1 MLESPPLAVDWPLF
15 SFRTLREAAVP
26 QVVKPRFT
34 SFKRMAWQRRLIAFF
49 VLMLCAQAGA
59 QDSPRPPDTP
69 LILGQSIQKQIKVNE
84 RHGYSFKLEKDY
96 FAQVV
101 VESNGVDVALTLFR
115 PDGKE
120 IERSQDYE
128 GDVGLEKITLIVD
141 EPQLLRLEVSAI
153 RKLSGDGSYTI
164 RLKALRLP
172 QNGDR
177 DLVTA
182 EKLWREARLL
192 GRDSEDSRREAIAK
206 LKPAAQLFLSL
217 GDLERAADT
226 FHSLAK
232 IYKGEH
238 NTAVQYFEQALSLY
252 RRSGNRRREALLL
265 TGIGIAHSQSG
276 EFEKALDYHTRAL
289 QLRRMLGLRDLEAAS
304 LDQIGIVYFRLGD
317 PQRALTYHLQSLPVT
332 RSARTTRDL
341 AALFGIIGADYYAM
355 EQYAQALDYFTQALA
370 LAREKSIPFRIIVTL
385 RYVGFSHLKLGQ
397 TEKALA
403 ALNEALSHEQK
414 SINHYERGNI
424 FAGLGEAYYKLNLPI
439 KARDYL
445 KQAFPL
451 LRNAEDKPGEAA
463 AHYWLARVEMD
474 QDNLDEALAEIEKTA
489 GIVEKMRS
497 NLASPELRTLYFAS
511 VERYYESYLE
521 ILWRLHQKQPGG
533 GFDERALRVSE
544 QCRARSLLELLNE
557 GQIDIRQGVPAE
569 LLARERELQRQLN
582 AKASAQ
588 LPLLSEEVAT
598 EQRPTAANE
607 IAGITNALLDVRAQ
621 IHQQSPHYAALTQPQ
636 ALSLK
641 EIQETLDKDSLLL
654 EYKLG
659 EQRSFLWAI
668 TRSGF
673 RAFELPGRAEIEP
686 LARRVYRLLT
696 ARNRP
701 APNEKDAQGQAQ
713 IIRSENEYREAAEK
727 LSQLLLGPVAPM
739 LKSERLLIVSD
750 GALQYIPFA
759 ALPDP
764 ESRQAVEGAN
774 YKAHPLILN
783 HEIVTLPSA
792 SVIAVLR
799 RETAARKPA
808 PKAVAVFADPVFAKD
823 DIRVAAA
830 KRRDTAGPKKTLRG
844 FDAKWFA
851 QIPAGDDEKKEKQGP
866 AITRLPFSRREA
878 NAILTFAP
886 ANETYV
892 ALDFEANRA
901 NATSPALVGYRIVHF
916 ATHGWLDSYRPELSG
931 VVLSLVNQKGQ
942 AQDGVLRL
950 HEIYNL
956 QLNADLVVLSACQTA
971 LGKEVRGEGLVGL
984 TRGFMYAGAPRV
996 AASLWKVDDAATAE
1010 LMTQFYRFM
1019 LKEQLSPAAALR
1031 AAQLELIKQKR
1042 WNAPYFWAGFILQGE
1057 WR

>member
-1 MLESPPLAVDWPLF
+1 M
-15 SFRTLREAAVP
+15 P
-26 QVVKPRFT
+26 QVVEPRFI
-34 SFKRMAWQRRLIAFF
+34 SFKRIVRLRGLMLFF
-49 VLMLCAQAGA
+49 LLMLCAQAGA
-59 QDSPRPPDTP
+59 QDSPRLSDTP
-69 LILGQSIQKQIKVNE
+69 LILGQAIQKQIKVNE
-84 RHGYSFKLEKDY
+84 THGYSLKLEKDY

-101 VESNGVDVALTLFR
+101 LESKGVDVALTLLG

-120 IERSQDYE
+120 IERSQDYV
-128 GDVGLEKITLIVD
+128 GDVGIERITLIVD
-141 EPQLLRLEVSAI
+141 KPHLLRLEVSAI
-153 RKLSGDGSYTI
+153 KKLSGDGSYTI

-182 EKLWREARLL
+182 ENLWREARRI
-192 GRDSEDSRREAIAK
+192 GRNSEDSRRHAIVK
-206 LKPAAQLFLSL
+206 LKPAAQLFLSV

-226 FHSLAK
+226 FHALAK
-232 IYKGEH
+232 VYQGEH
-238 NTAVQYFEQALSLY
+238 ITVLQYLEQSLSLY
-252 RRSGNRRREALLL
+252 RQSGNRRREALVLA
-265 TGIGIAHSQSG
+265 GIGIAYSQSG
-276 EFEKALDYHTRAL
+276 QFEKALDYHARAL
-289 QLRRMLGLRDLEAAS
+289 QLRRMLGLRELEAAS

-317 PQRALTYHLQSLPVT
+317 PQRALTHHLQSLPVT
-332 RSARTTRDL
+332 RSLRTTRDL
-341 AALFGIIGADYYAM
+341 AALFGYIGADYYAM
-355 EQYAQALDYFTQALA
+355 EQYAQALNYFTQALA
-370 LAREKSIPFRIIVTL
+370 LAREKAISFRIIVTL

-397 TEKALA
+397 TDKALA

-424 FAGLGEAYYKLNLPI
+424 FAGLGEAYYKRNMPT
-439 KARDYL
+439 KAREYL

-451 LRNAEDKPGEAA
+451 LRNAEDKQGEAK

-474 QDNLDEALAEIEKTA
+474 QGNLGEALTEIEKTA
-489 GIVEKMRS
+489 GIVEKVRS
-497 NLASPELRTLYFAS
+497 HLTSPELRTLYFAS

-521 ILWRLHQKQPGG
+521 ILWRLHQKQPRG

-557 GQIDIRQGVPAE
+557 GQIDIRQGVSAE
-569 LLARERELQRQLN
+569 LLARERELQKQLN
-582 AKASAQ
+582 AKAGAQ
-588 LPLLSEEVAT
+588 LSFMSEETTSSREEVTT
-598 EQRPTAANE
+598 EQSSTATNE

-636 ALSLK
+636 TLSLK
-641 EIQETLDKDSLLL
+641 EIQETLEPNSVLL

-668 TRSGF
+668 TRSEF
-673 RAFELPGRAEIEP
+673 RAFQLPGRAEIEP

-696 ARNRP
+696 ARNRQ
-701 APNEKDAQGQAQ
+701 APNTTDALGQAQ
-713 IIRSENEYREAAEK
+713 IIRSEKEYHEAATK
-727 LSQLLLGPVAPM
+727 LSRLLLGPIAPM
-739 LKSERLLIVSD
+739 KNSQRLLIVSD

-764 ESRQAVEGAN
+764 ESRHATEGAD
-774 YKAHPLILN
+774 YKARPLILN

-808 PKAVAVFADPVFAKD
+808 PKAVAVFADPVFARD
-823 DIRVAAA
+823 DTRVAAA
-830 KRRDTAGPKKTLRG
+830 RRRETAGPKKTLRDI
-844 FDAKWFA
+844 DAKWFA
-851 QIPAGDDEKKEKQGP
+851 QNPSGDDKKMEKEGP
-866 AITRLPFSRREA
+866 TITRLPFSRREA
-878 NAILTFAP
+878 NAILAFAP
-886 ANETYV
+886 ANETYL

-901 NATSPALVGYRIVHF
+901 NATDPSMLDYRIVHF
-916 ATHGWLDSYRPELSG
+916 ATHGWLDSNRPELSG
-931 VVLSLVNQKGQ
+931 VVLSLVNQKGE

-971 LGKEVRGEGLVGL
+971 LGKEVRGEGLIGL

-1010 LMTQFYRFM
+1010 LMAQFYRFM
-1019 LKEQLSPAAALR
+1019 LKEQLSPAASLR
-1031 AAQLELIKQKR
+1031 AAQLELIKQRR